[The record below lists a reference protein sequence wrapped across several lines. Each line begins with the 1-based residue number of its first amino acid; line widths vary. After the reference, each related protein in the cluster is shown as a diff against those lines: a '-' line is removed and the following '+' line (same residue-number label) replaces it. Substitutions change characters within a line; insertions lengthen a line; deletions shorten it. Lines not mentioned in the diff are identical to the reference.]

1 MWLKIRDSYL
11 ICKVANK
18 FLNVRERLE
27 VVKWNKRWS
36 PPFPCSLVNLQ
47 CLWKKTLTEKVNN
60 KKSHLPQS
68 SWPKVNFRDDS
79 RNIFGLFFSFFQTL
93 FKKWKNNKLTVI
105 RDFFT
110 WCFLLHSIVHY
121 YKRID
126 IMVTVTLRKNQ
137 IRTIFHVFWRI
148 KSFSNIQFCVVDKQ
162 LFSPLSWNNLL
173 SKTSL
178 DESSILISERHLD
191 VKKKHYLDVE
201 GVFYLL
207 LGRSRANSDQ
217 LSRGQ
222 QLFKV
227 HYWHEK
233 FAIFPFAK
241 RLMSLKRNSYFMR
254 YFSIGYHSGKWSEN
268 FLQWH

>member
-1 MWLKIRDSYL
+1 MWLKIRDSHL
-11 ICKVANK
+11 TCKVANK

-36 PPFPCSLVNLQ
+36 PPFPCRLVNLQ

-105 RDFFT
+105 RVFFT

-126 IMVTVTLRKNQ
+126 IMVTVTLRKNR
-137 IRTIFHVFWRI
+137 IRTIFHVFWKI

-178 DESSILISERHLD
+178 GESSILINERHLD

-207 LGRSRANSDQ
+207 LGRSRANYDQ

-227 HYWHEK
+227 HSLTWKICYISLRK
-233 FAIFPFAK
+233 KINVSQKKLIF
-241 RLMSLKRNSYFMR
+241 YE
-254 YFSIGYHSGKWSEN
+254 I
-268 FLQWH
+268 FLYRISFR